1 MNRIMQTFTQRLA
14 VGAVM
19 AALVPIA
26 AFAAGQGS
34 EGEGRESVVYEGER
48 YSLVRKLS
56 GDEIIELVSGHTL
69 VFIHPHGEEQEFHSA
84 NGQTINGFGEQ
95 GEANGGFWQ
104 VEGDEICWTYASGTH
119 CKPIWASERDGLYG
133 QVPGW
138 YDGPLP
144 FVWEPGDSRQMQER
158 PMAGDAI

>member
-48 YSLVRKLS
+48 YFLVRKLS